1 MRNDLEWWQAG
12 GGRGRR
18 GAFEQKGKWER
29 SATVTQKLSMDSTW
43 PGIRWRG
50 LEKTRCCLQPCG
62 TFTFPHLNCSLFF
75 LPPLTSWSFSFHF
88 LLSSQLTMHFS
99 LPSVPAKWG
108 GDSRVLGHAVT
119 CGRWFG
125 RYLAW
130 VDDITAATGTNEQ
143 CTRHGRCK
151 MYNKELRFCAYAPRK
166 LTVWYDK
173 RDAHEDTQEKQKK
186 HSMVVTLCANL
197 ARLQCPAVWS
207 NTYLDIAVKVS
218 GCVIN
223 IYNQLTLRK
232 ADDPQ

>member
-1 MRNDLEWWQAG
+1 
-12 GGRGRR
+12 
-18 GAFEQKGKWER
+18 
-29 SATVTQKLSMDSTW
+29 
-43 PGIRWRG
+43 
-50 LEKTRCCLQPCG
+50 
-62 TFTFPHLNCSLFF
+62 
-75 LPPLTSWSFSFHF
+75 
-88 LLSSQLTMHFS
+88 
-99 LPSVPAKWG
+99 
-108 GDSRVLGHAVT
+108 
-119 CGRWFG
+119 
-125 RYLAW
+125 
-130 VDDITAATGTNEQ
+130 
-143 CTRHGRCK
+143 